1 MYIPCIPCIF
11 FDSEMSFATVEFTF
25 TNAINS
31 SCFDFFPAMQCVFC
45 SIVTAFGADMVT
57 SWNISEPQEFSSDI
71 PEQIMFDFTMLFVTE
86 FIATKPI
93 N

>member
-11 FDSEMSFATVEFTF
+11 FDSEMSFATEFTF
-25 TNAINS
+25 TKAINS

-57 SWNISEPQEFSSDI
+57 SWNISEPQKFSSDI
-71 PEQIMFDFTMLFVTE
+71 PEQIMFGFTMLFVTE